1 MSLDIN
7 SLIDALPDRYDRL
20 RIDAAYVYTADPDRP
35 VIADG
40 SVLIADTTILAVG
53 SSAEVD
59 QVERDLE
66 PAPAR
71 TRRIDASDRMLLPG
85 LINDHWHEAAA
96 LRAYAGLTVQPDDAD
111 TSAGLYAHGG
121 DMRAMTVL
129 FNDFA
134 GITAAMPEEL
144 AQLSALESLVAQLR
158 SGTTT
163 IGDFGSINRPDTIAS
178 AALASGARVMVT
190 GYGVD
195 GVCTPG
201 ESGFT
206 PTRDAAEVLEQTVSV
221 LERHGRHKS
230 GLVRAMPSV
239 LTAMGASDE
248 LMVGAHA
255 LAERFDTPLATHIA
269 AAATEAAVSR
279 EVFGVRPVERWHRL
293 GLLSSRLVSAHTA
306 FADDDELGW
315 LLDAG
320 VHITHSPQRYGATG
334 ENAITSTRQV
344 LRLLGAGASVS
355 LSTDGDP
362 LPLGGMPEAMR
373 MGWLAYN
380 EAAGDPTVM
389 TPMRALSMATRRGA
403 QALRWDDEIGS
414 LTAGKKADLFTVP
427 IHDFRYT
434 GMRRPLQAFLSS
446 GGSGDIDM
454 VVADGRILVE
464 NKALTFLDEHAL
476 SAAFL
481 TASTHFARAL
491 GAPIP

>member
-1 MSLDIN
+1 MSLDIE

-20 RIDAAYVYTADPDRP
+20 RIDAAYLYTADPENP
-35 VIADG
+35 VSADG
-40 SVLIADTTILAVG
+40 SVLIADDTILAVG

-59 QVERDLE
+59 QIERDLG
-66 PAPAR
+66 PAPER

-85 LINDHWHEAAA
+85 LVNDHWHEAAA
-96 LRAYAGLTVQPDDAD
+96 LRAYAGLTVPPDDAD

-121 DMRAMTVL
+121 DIRAMTVL

-134 GITAAMPEEL
+134 GITAAMPEDL
-144 AQLSALESLVAQLR
+144 AQLSALESLVSQLR

-178 AALASGARVMVT
+178 AGLHAGVRVMVT

-195 GVCTPG
+195 GVCRPG
-201 ESGFT
+201 EPGFT
-206 PTRDAAEVLEQTVSV
+206 PTRDTAEVLEQTASV
-221 LERHGRHKS
+221 LERFARHKS

-239 LTAMGASDE
+239 LSAMGASDE
-248 LMVGAHA
+248 LMLGAHH

-269 AAATEAAVSR
+269 AAATESAVSQ

-306 FADDDELGW
+306 FADDDEFAW

-334 ENAITSTRQV
+334 ENTITSTRQV
-344 LRLLGAGASVS
+344 LRLLGAGAPVS

-380 EAAGDPTVM
+380 EAAGDPTVI
-389 TPMRALSMATRRGA
+389 TPMRALSMATLRGA

-427 IHDFRYT
+427 IHDFRFT

-446 GGSGDIDM
+446 GSSGDIDM
-454 VVADGRILVE
+454 VIADGRILVE

-476 SAAFL
+476 SSAFL

-491 GAPIP
+491 GAEIG

>member
-1 MSLDIN
+1 MSFDID

-20 RIDAAYVYTADPDRP
+20 RIDAAYVYTADPVRP

-40 SVLIADTTILAVG
+40 SVLIADDTILAVG
-53 SSAEVD
+53 TATEID
-59 QVERDLE
+59 QIEGELE
-66 PAPAR
+66 PAPGR
-71 TRRIDASDRMLLPG
+71 TRRIDASDRMVLPG

-96 LRAYAGLTVQPDDAD
+96 LRAHAGLTVQPDDSD

-121 DMRAMTVL
+121 DIRAMTVL

-134 GITAAMPEEL
+134 GITTAMPEDV
-144 AQLSALESLVAQLR
+144 AQLSALESLLAQLR

-163 IGDFGSINRPDTIAS
+163 VGDFGSINRPDTIAS
-178 AALASGARVMVT
+178 ASLQTGVRVMVT

-195 GVCTPG
+195 GVCKPG
-201 ESGFT
+201 ESSFT
-206 PTRDAAEVLEQTVSV
+206 PTRDTAEILEQTAGV
-221 LERHGRHKS
+221 LERYARHES

-239 LTAMGASDE
+239 LSAMSASDE
-248 LMVGAHA
+248 LMAGACK
-255 LAERFDTPLATHIA
+255 LAESFDTPLATHIA
-269 AAATEAAVSR
+269 AAGTESSVSQ
-279 EVFGVRPVERWHRL
+279 EVFGVRAVERWHRL

-306 FADDDELGW
+306 YADDDEFGW

-320 VHITHSPQRYGATG
+320 VHITHSPQRYGASG
-334 ENAITSTRQV
+334 ETAITATRQV
-344 LRLLGAGASVS
+344 LRLLSAGAPVS

-362 LPLGGMPEAMR
+362 LPLGGMPESMR

-389 TPMRALSMATRRGA
+389 TPMRALSMATLLGA

-427 IHDFRYT
+427 IDDFRYT

-464 NKALTFLDEHAL
+464 DKTVTFVDERAL
-476 SAAFL
+476 SAAFM

-491 GAPIP
+491 GAEIH

>member
-1 MSLDIN
+1 M
-7 SLIDALPDRYDRL
+7 
-20 RIDAAYVYTADPDRP
+20 
-35 VIADG
+35 
-40 SVLIADTTILAVG
+40 
-53 SSAEVD
+53 
-59 QVERDLE
+59 
-66 PAPAR
+66 
-71 TRRIDASDRMLLPG
+71 
-85 LINDHWHEAAA
+85 
-96 LRAYAGLTVQPDDAD
+96 
-111 TSAGLYAHGG
+111 
-121 DMRAMTVL
+121 
-129 FNDFA
+129 
-134 GITAAMPEEL
+134 
-144 AQLSALESLVAQLR
+144 
-158 SGTTT
+158 
-163 IGDFGSINRPDTIAS
+163 
-178 AALASGARVMVT
+178 
-190 GYGVD
+190 
-195 GVCTPG
+195 
-201 ESGFT
+201 
-206 PTRDAAEVLEQTVSV
+206 
-221 LERHGRHKS
+221 
-230 GLVRAMPSV
+230 
-239 LTAMGASDE
+239 
-248 LMVGAHA
+248 
-255 LAERFDTPLATHIA
+255 
-269 AAATEAAVSR
+269 
-279 EVFGVRPVERWHRL
+279 ERWHRL

-334 ENAITSTRQV
+334 ENTITATRQV

-389 TPMRALSMATRRGA
+389 TPMRALSMATLRGA
-403 QALRWDDEIGS
+403 EALRWDDEIGS

-476 SAAFL
+476 SSAFL

-491 GAPIP
+491 GAHIP

>member
-1 MSLDIN
+1 MSLDIE

-20 RIDAAYVYTADPDRP
+20 RIDAAYLYTADPENP

-40 SVLIADTTILAVG
+40 SVLIADDTILAVG

-59 QVERDLE
+59 QIERDLG
-66 PAPAR
+66 PAPER

-85 LINDHWHEAAA
+85 LVNDHWHEAAA
-96 LRAYAGLTVQPDDAD
+96 LRAYAGLTVPPDDAD

-121 DMRAMTVL
+121 DIRAMTVL

-134 GITAAMPEEL
+134 GITAAMPEDL
-144 AQLSALESLVAQLR
+144 AQLSALESLVSQLR

-178 AALASGARVMVT
+178 AGLHAGVRVMVT

-195 GVCTPG
+195 GVCRPG
-201 ESGFT
+201 EPGFT
-206 PTRDAAEVLEQTVSV
+206 PTRDTAEVLEQTASV
-221 LERHGRHKS
+221 LERFARHKS

-239 LTAMGASDE
+239 LSAMGASDE
-248 LMVGAHA
+248 LMLGAHH

-269 AAATEAAVSR
+269 AAATESAVSQ

-306 FADDDELGW
+306 FADDDEFAW

-320 VHITHSPQRYGATG
+320 VHITHSPQRYGVTG
-334 ENAITSTRQV
+334 ENTITSTRQV
-344 LRLLGAGASVS
+344 LRLLGAGAPVS

-380 EAAGDPTVM
+380 EAAGDPTVI
-389 TPMRALSMATRRGA
+389 TPMRALSMATLRGA

-427 IHDFRYT
+427 IHDFRFT

-446 GGSGDIDM
+446 GSSGDIDM
-454 VVADGRILVE
+454 VIADGRILVE

-476 SAAFL
+476 SSAFL

-491 GAPIP
+491 GAEIG

>member
-1 MSLDIN
+1 MSLDIE

-40 SVLIADTTILAVG
+40 SVLIADDTILAVG

-59 QVERDLE
+59 QIERDLG
-66 PAPAR
+66 PAPER

-85 LINDHWHEAAA
+85 LVNDHWHEAAA
-96 LRAYAGLTVQPDDAD
+96 LRAYAGLTVPLDDAD

-121 DMRAMTVL
+121 DIRAMTVL

-134 GITAAMPEEL
+134 GITAAMPEDL
-144 AQLSALESLVAQLR
+144 AQLSALESLVSQLR

-178 AALASGARVMVT
+178 AGLHAGVRVMVT

-195 GVCTPG
+195 GVCRPG
-201 ESGFT
+201 EPGFA
-206 PTRDAAEVLEQTVSV
+206 PTRDTAEVLEQTASV
-221 LERHGRHKS
+221 LERFARHKS

-239 LTAMGASDE
+239 LSAMGASDE
-248 LMVGAHA
+248 LMLGAHH

-269 AAATEAAVSR
+269 AAATESAVSK

-306 FADDDELGW
+306 FADDDEFAW

-334 ENAITSTRQV
+334 ETAITATRQV
-344 LRLLGAGASVS
+344 LRLLSAGAPVS

-380 EAAGDPTVM
+380 EAAGDPTVI
-389 TPMRALSMATRRGA
+389 TPMRALSMATLRGA
-403 QALRWDDEIGS
+403 QALRWDEEIGS

-434 GMRRPLQAFLSS
+434 GMRRPLQGFLSAGS
-446 GGSGDIDM
+446 SGDIDM
-454 VVADGRILVE
+454 VIADGRILVE
-464 NKALTFLDEHAL
+464 NSALTFLDEHAL
-476 SAAFL
+476 SSAFL
-481 TASTHFARAL
+481 AASKQFARVL
-491 GAPIP
+491 GAEIP